1 MSHDLSARDVE
12 RGKFCFS
19 IYDFEGKEQVDAFY
33 IGDML
38 RALNLNPSLAQ
49 IEKLGGTKLKK
60 QKFLKV
66 EEFLPMFAEIKNAK
80 DHGGFDDFMECLKLY
95 DKQDDGKM
103 LLAELEH
110 ILMALG
116 EPLDEQMA
124 KGICAELCDPE
135 DEDGFIPYEPF
146 VKKLMAGP
154 FPEEEAH

>member
-12 RGKFCFS
+12 RGKFTFS
-19 IYDFEGKEQVDAFY
+19 IYDFSGNETVDAYY

-60 QKFLKV
+60 QKFIKV
-66 EEFLPMFAEIKNAK
+66 EEFLPIFAEVKNDK
-80 DHGGFDDFMECLKLY
+80 DKGGFDDFMECLKLY
-95 DKQDDGKM
+95 DKQDDGK
-103 LLAELEH
+103 LLYAELEH

-116 EPLDEQMA
+116 EPLDEKQA
-124 KGICAELCDPE
+124 KGICAELCEPE
-135 DEDGFIPYEPF
+135 DEDGFTPYEPF

-154 FPEEEAH
+154 NPEANES